1 MFVQVDR
8 RWCAQIL
15 NHTMSLVHYYADT
28 TVLSSVHYHDYDII
42 QKEYIST
49 IIIMPQYSMNTRLG
63 HPFLYMV
70 GISWPYHQSLYML
83 HTFIKH
89 FSRDIGYSISG
100 LLFVVF

>member
-63 HPFLYMV
+63 HPFFVYGWNILAVSPVSVHATY
-70 GISWPYHQSLYML
+70 IHK
-83 HTFIKH
+83 TF
-89 FSRDIGYSISG
+89 
-100 LLFVVF
+100 L